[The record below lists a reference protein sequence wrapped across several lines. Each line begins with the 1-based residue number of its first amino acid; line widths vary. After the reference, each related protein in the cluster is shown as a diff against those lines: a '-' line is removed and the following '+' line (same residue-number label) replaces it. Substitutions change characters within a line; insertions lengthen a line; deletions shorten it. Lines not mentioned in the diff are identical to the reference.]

1 MWLFQNFRLSY
12 IANTFKWQIYIAN
25 AFSCKI
31 IIIQI
36 VIKQIEYNEIGY
48 DNFSEWLINPL

>member
-1 MWLFQNFRLSY
+1 MWLFKNFRLSY

-48 DNFSEWLINPL
+48 DNDY